1 MKLFPT
7 SVATVLGLVALT
19 TSLAAAWVPSGRTT
33 VAAMPRLAGQNART
47 LEVSAQ
53 LAYEEVDRQSNG
65 RIKARRWSALNGQ
78 PVVFTMYP
86 STGVEIAPR
95 NGPAITNG
103 SGWARTRWE
112 VPRFN
117 RSRTFTYRARFD
129 GAVVRGVR
137 LSPVTRS
144 ERIYIQ

>member
-7 SVATVLGLVALT
+7 SVATFLGLVALT
-19 TSLAAAWVPSGRTT
+19 TNLAAAWVPSGRTA

-47 LEVSAQ
+47 LELSAQ

-65 RIKARRWSALNGQ
+65 RITGRRWSPLAGQ

-95 NGPAITNG
+95 NGPAITDR
-103 SGWARTRWE
+103 SGWARTGWE

-117 RSRTFTYRARFD
+117 RYRSFAYRARFD

-137 LSPVTRS
+137 LSPVSRS